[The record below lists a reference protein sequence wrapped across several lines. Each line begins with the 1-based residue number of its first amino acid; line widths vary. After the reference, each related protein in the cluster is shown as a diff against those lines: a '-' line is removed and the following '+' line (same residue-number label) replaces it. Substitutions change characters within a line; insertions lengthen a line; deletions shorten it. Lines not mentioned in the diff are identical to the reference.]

1 MNSDNNM
8 TANETSIRLVIETV
22 GQATGIPSWQTISQS
37 RKRELCQAR
46 SIIAHHLRHSLHLT
60 LKQIAGILNKKS
72 HVSIMH
78 LLVQYDLD
86 YQYTPGFCT
95 LADSITD
102 RLINSIEQQATPCT
116 TQ

>member
-1 MNSDNNM
+1 MNSDNNT

-22 GQATGIPSWQTISQS
+22 GQATGIPSRQALSPS
-37 RKRELCQAR
+37 RKREFCQAR
-46 SIIAHHLRHSLHLT
+46 MIIAHHLRHSLHLT

-86 YQYTPGFCT
+86 YQYCTPFRI
-95 LADSITD
+95 LADSVTD
-102 RLINSIEQQATPCT
+102 MIIESIERQTAPCS